1 VEYDNLGADNLLSKD
16 IHTYEEMVQRA
27 AEAALAVTFARPAD
41 SIVVVADIPFGEA
54 GTTNTLRIE
63 QMVVPHEW
71 SSECLKL
78 AQNGNADAVA
88 GCLLLRDERTYL
100 RHGPS
105 RQIQVSSPA
114 NLFSLFLRQQHYL
127 QGTFVQ

>member
-1 VEYDNLGADNLLSKD
+1 MEYDNLGADNLLSKD

-41 SIVVVADIPFGEA
+41 SIVVVADIPFGAA

-63 QMVVPHEW
+63 QMVEPHEW

-78 AQNGNADAVA
+78 ARNRHADAVTA
-88 GCLLLRDERTYL
+88 CPLL
-100 RHGPS
+100 
-105 RQIQVSSPA
+105 
-114 NLFSLFLRQQHYL
+114 
-127 QGTFVQ
+127 